1 MDFLCPFLQ
10 TQLLCSHL
18 QEEHVK
24 EDNKMTTNP
33 VLNTNPAGYSA
44 EIAEL
49 IRSNLTPKR
58 MQEKLSSY
66 HENDIAS
73 TLELL
78 SKSEREKLYQILD
91 SETLADI
98 LEYSDHM
105 GEYVQELTLRKKVDV
120 FSRMETADVVDVLRQ
135 LERKERET
143 LIDLLN
149 PEVRSEVKLLS
160 SFDEDEIG
168 SVMSTNYIVVS
179 DHASVK
185 EAMSELVRQA
195 ADNDNISTI
204 YVVDQNETF
213 YGAIDLKDLIIARE
227 GTDLTGIM
235 TCSYPYIYARASIED
250 CIPQLMDYSEDSV
263 PVLDNENKLIG
274 VITASDLVEVVG
286 DELNEDYAKLAGLS
300 AEEDLEEPIRL
311 SVKKRLPWLFVLLA
325 MGLGVSATVGLF
337 ESIVAQLPV
346 IMCFQ
351 SLILDMA
358 GNVGTQSLAVAIR
371 VLMDKQIT
379 GKQKAALI
387 LKESRVGLSNGLILG
402 ILSFIVI
409 GAYLVIKGNAVS
421 FAFAVSGC
429 LGAAMV
435 LAMLISSLSGT
446 IIPIFFQKV
455 GVDPAVA
462 SGPLITTVN
471 DLVAV
476 ISYYGLA
483 WLILLEI
490 MHLG

>member
-1 MDFLCPFLQ
+1 MPFFSDKLDCYARLCPNEL
-10 TQLLCSHL
+10 
-18 QEEHVK
+18 VK
-24 EDNKMTTNP
+24 EDNEMTTNTT
-33 VLNTNPAGYSA
+33 LNITPTGYSF

-78 SKSEREKLYQILD
+78 TKSERTKLYQILD

-105 GEYVQELTLRKKVDV
+105 VEYVQELTLRKKIDV
-120 FSRMETADVVDVLRQ
+120 FSRMETSDVVEVLRQ
-135 LERKERET
+135 LEKGERET

-168 SVMSTNYIVVS
+168 SVMSTNYIMVS
-179 DHASVK
+179 DDASVK
-185 EAMSELVRQA
+185 EAMSELIRQA
-195 ADNDNISTI
+195 AENDNISTI
-204 YVVDQNETF
+204 YVVDQYGTF

-227 GTDLTGIM
+227 GTDLKGIM
-235 TCSYPYIYARASIED
+235 TCSYPYVYARASIED
-250 CIPQLMDYSEDSV
+250 CIPQLMDYSEDSI
-263 PVLDNENKLIG
+263 PVLDNDNKLIG
-274 VITASDLVEVVG
+274 AITARDLVEVVG

-379 GKQKAALI
+379 GKQKATLI

-409 GAYLVIKGNAVS
+409 GIYLALKGNAIS

-446 IIPIFFQKV
+446 IIPIFFQKI

-476 ISYYGLA
+476 ISYYGLS
-483 WLILLEI
+483 WIILINM
-490 MHLG
+490 MHLSA

>member
-1 MDFLCPFLQ
+1 
-10 TQLLCSHL
+10 
-18 QEEHVK
+18 
-24 EDNKMTTNP
+24 MTTNT
-33 VLNTNPAGYSA
+33 VMNTTPAGYSM
-44 EIAEL
+44 EIVEL

-78 SKSEREKLYQILD
+78 SKSERIKLYQILD

-98 LEYSDHM
+98 LEYSDHIA
-105 GEYVQELTLRKKVDV
+105 EYMQELSVRKKVDV
-120 FSRMETADVVDVLRQ
+120 LSRMETSDVVDALRQ
-135 LERKERET
+135 LQKEERET
-143 LIDLLN
+143 LIDLLD

-168 SVMSTNYIVVS
+168 SVMSTNYIVVP

-185 EAMSELVRQA
+185 EAMSELIRQA
-195 ADNDNISTI
+195 AENDNISTI
-204 YVVDQNETF
+204 YVVDQQETF

-227 GTDLTGIM
+227 GTDLKGIM
-235 TCSYPYIYARASIED
+235 TCSYPYVYARASIED

-274 VITASDLVEVVG
+274 VITARDLVEVVG

-300 AEEDLEEPIRL
+300 AEEDLEEPISL
-311 SVKKRLPWLFVLLA
+311 SVKKRLPWLFILLG

-371 VLMDKQIT
+371 VLMDKQLS
-379 GKQKAALI
+379 GKQKATLI
-387 LKESRVGLSNGLILG
+387 LKESRVGLTNGFILG
-402 ILSFIVI
+402 ILSFLVI
-409 GAYLVIKGNAVS
+409 GGYLVLKGNALS

-446 IIPIFFQKV
+446 IIPIFFQKI
-455 GVDPAVA
+455 GIDPAVA

-476 ISYYGLA
+476 ISYYGLS
-483 WLILLEI
+483 WIILINM
-490 MHLG
+490 MHLGA

>member
-1 MDFLCPFLQ
+1 
-10 TQLLCSHL
+10 
-18 QEEHVK
+18 
-24 EDNKMTTNP
+24 MTTNTT
-33 VLNTNPAGYSA
+33 LNTTPTGYSF

-78 SKSEREKLYQILD
+78 TKSERTKLYQILD

-105 GEYVQELTLRKKVDV
+105 VEYVQELTLRKKIDV
-120 FSRMETADVVDVLRQ
+120 FSRMETSDVVEVLRQ
-135 LERKERET
+135 LEKGERET

-168 SVMSTNYIVVS
+168 SVMSTNYIMVS

-185 EAMSELVRQA
+185 EAMSELIRQA
-195 ADNDNISTI
+195 AENDNISTI
-204 YVVDQNETF
+204 YVVDQYGTF

-227 GTDLTGIM
+227 GTDLKGIM
-235 TCSYPYIYARASIED
+235 TCSYPYVYARASIED
-250 CIPQLMDYSEDSV
+250 CIPQLMDYSEDSI
-263 PVLDNENKLIG
+263 PVLDNDNKLIG
-274 VITASDLVEVVG
+274 AITARDLVEVVG

-379 GKQKAALI
+379 GKQKATLI

-409 GAYLVIKGNAVS
+409 GIYLALKGNAIS

-446 IIPIFFQKV
+446 IIPIFFQKI

-476 ISYYGLA
+476 ISYYGLS
-483 WLILLEI
+483 WIILINM
-490 MHLG
+490 MHLGA

>member
-1 MDFLCPFLQ
+1 MPFFSDKLDCYARLCPNEL
-10 TQLLCSHL
+10 
-18 QEEHVK
+18 VK
-24 EDNKMTTNP
+24 EDNEMTTNTT
-33 VLNTNPAGYSA
+33 LNTTPTGYSL

-78 SKSEREKLYQILD
+78 TKSERTKLYQILE

-105 GEYVQELTLRKKVDV
+105 VEYVQELTLRKKIDV
-120 FSRMETADVVDVLRQ
+120 FSRMETSDVVEVLRQ
-135 LERKERET
+135 LEKGERET

-168 SVMSTNYIVVS
+168 SVMSTNYIMVS

-185 EAMSELVRQA
+185 EAMSELIRQA
-195 ADNDNISTI
+195 AENDNISTI
-204 YVVDQNETF
+204 YVVDQYGTF

-227 GTDLTGIM
+227 GTDLKGIM
-235 TCSYPYIYARASIED
+235 TCSYPYVYARASIED
-250 CIPQLMDYSEDSV
+250 CIPQLMDYSEDSI
-263 PVLDNENKLIG
+263 PVLDNDNKLIG
-274 VITASDLVEVVG
+274 AITARDLVEVVG

-300 AEEDLEEPIRL
+300 AEEDLEEPISL
-311 SVKKRLPWLFVLLA
+311 SVKKRLPWLFILLG

-371 VLMDKQIT
+371 VLMDKQLS

-387 LKESRVGLSNGLILG
+387 LKESRVGLTNGFILG
-402 ILSFIVI
+402 ILSFLVI
-409 GAYLVIKGNAVS
+409 GGYLVLKGNTLS

-446 IIPIFFQKV
+446 MIPIFFQKI

-476 ISYYGLA
+476 ISYYGLS
-483 WLILLEI
+483 WIILINM
-490 MHLG
+490 MHLGA

>member
-1 MDFLCPFLQ
+1 
-10 TQLLCSHL
+10 
-18 QEEHVK
+18 
-24 EDNKMTTNP
+24 MTTNTT
-33 VLNTNPAGYSA
+33 LNTTPTGYSL
-44 EIAEL
+44 EITEL

-78 SKSEREKLYQILD
+78 TKSERTKLYQILE

-105 GEYVQELTLRKKVDV
+105 VEYVQELTLRKKIDV
-120 FSRMETADVVDVLRQ
+120 FSRMETSDVVEVLRQ
-135 LERKERET
+135 LEKGERET

-168 SVMSTNYIVVS
+168 SVMSTNYIMVS
-179 DHASVK
+179 DHVSVK
-185 EAMSELVRQA
+185 EAMSELIRQA
-195 ADNDNISTI
+195 AENDNISTI
-204 YVVDQNETF
+204 YVVDQYGTF

-227 GTDLTGIM
+227 GTDLKGIM
-235 TCSYPYIYARASIED
+235 TCSYPYVYARASIED
-250 CIPQLMDYSEDSV
+250 CIPQLMDYSEDSI
-263 PVLDNENKLIG
+263 PVLDNDNKLIG
-274 VITASDLVEVVG
+274 AITARDLVEVVG

-379 GKQKAALI
+379 GKQKATLI
-387 LKESRVGLSNGLILG
+387 LKESRVGLANGLILG

-409 GAYLVIKGNAVS
+409 GVYLVLKGNAIS

-446 IIPIFFQKV
+446 MIPIFFQKI

-476 ISYYGLA
+476 ISYYGLS
-483 WLILLEI
+483 WIILINM
-490 MHLG
+490 MHLGA

>member
-1 MDFLCPFLQ
+1 MPFFSDKLDCYARLCPNEL
-10 TQLLCSHL
+10 
-18 QEEHVK
+18 VK
-24 EDNKMTTNP
+24 EDNEMTTNTT
-33 VLNTNPAGYSA
+33 LNTTPTGYSL

-78 SKSEREKLYQILD
+78 TKSERTKLYQILD

-105 GEYVQELTLRKKVDV
+105 VECVQELTLRKKIDV
-120 FSRMETADVVDVLRQ
+120 FSRMETSDVVEVLRQ
-135 LERKERET
+135 LEKGERET

-168 SVMSTNYIVVS
+168 SVMSTNYIMVS

-185 EAMSELVRQA
+185 EAMSELIRQA
-195 ADNDNISTI
+195 AENDNISTI
-204 YVVDQNETF
+204 YVVDQYGTF

-227 GTDLTGIM
+227 GTDLKGIM
-235 TCSYPYIYARASIED
+235 TCSYPYVYARASIED
-250 CIPQLMDYSEDSV
+250 CIPQLMDYSEDSI
-263 PVLDNENKLIG
+263 PVLDNDNKLIG
-274 VITASDLVEVVG
+274 AITARDLVEVVG

-379 GKQKAALI
+379 GKQKATLI
-387 LKESRVGLSNGLILG
+387 LKESRVGLANGLILG

-409 GAYLVIKGNAVS
+409 GVYLVLKGNAIS

-446 IIPIFFQKV
+446 MIPIFFQKI

-476 ISYYGLA
+476 ISYYGLS
-483 WLILLEI
+483 WIILINM
-490 MHLG
+490 MHLGT

>member
-1 MDFLCPFLQ
+1 
-10 TQLLCSHL
+10 
-18 QEEHVK
+18 
-24 EDNKMTTNP
+24 MTTNTT
-33 VLNTNPAGYSA
+33 LNTTPTGYSL

-78 SKSEREKLYQILD
+78 TKSERTKLYQILE

-105 GEYVQELTLRKKVDV
+105 VEYVQELTLRKKIDV
-120 FSRMETADVVDVLRQ
+120 FSRMETSDVVEVLRQ
-135 LERKERET
+135 LEKGERET

-168 SVMSTNYIVVS
+168 SVMSTNYIMVS

-185 EAMSELVRQA
+185 EAMSELIRQA
-195 ADNDNISTI
+195 AENDNISTI
-204 YVVDQNETF
+204 YVVDQYGTF

-227 GTDLTGIM
+227 GTDLKGIM
-235 TCSYPYIYARASIED
+235 TCSYPYVYARASIED
-250 CIPQLMDYSEDSV
+250 CIPQLMDYSEDSI
-263 PVLDNENKLIG
+263 PVLDNDNKLIG
-274 VITASDLVEVVG
+274 AITARDLVEVVG

-379 GKQKAALI
+379 GKQKATLI
-387 LKESRVGLSNGLILG
+387 LKESRVGLANGLILG

-409 GAYLVIKGNAVS
+409 GVYLVLKGNAIS

-446 IIPIFFQKV
+446 MIPIFFQKI

-476 ISYYGLA
+476 ISYYGLS
-483 WLILLEI
+483 WIILINM
-490 MHLG
+490 MHLGT

>member
-1 MDFLCPFLQ
+1 MNEIRTYND
-10 TQLLCSHL
+10 
-18 QEEHVK
+18 
-24 EDNKMTTNP
+24 
-33 VLNTNPAGYSA
+33 YST
-44 EIAEL
+44 EITET

-58 MQEKLSSY
+58 IQEKLLSY
-66 HENDIAS
+66 HENDISDA
-73 TLELL
+73 LDLL
-78 SKSEREKLYQILD
+78 TEEERKKLYKILD
-91 SETLADI
+91 SESLADI
-98 LEYSDHM
+98 LEYSEHM
-105 GEYVQELTLRKKVDV
+105 ADYIQELSLSKKVEV
-120 FSRMETADVVDVLRQ
+120 FSHMETPDTVEALRQ
-135 LERKERET
+135 LSREERET

-149 PEVRSEVKLLS
+149 PEVRSEIKLLS

-168 SVMSTNYIVVS
+168 SKMSTNYITVE
-179 DHASVK
+179 DHLSVK

-204 YVVDQNETF
+204 YVVDSNRTF

-227 GTDLTGIM
+227 GTSLKNIM
-235 TCSYPYIYARASIED
+235 TCSYPYVYARASIED
-250 CIPQLMDYSEDSV
+250 CIPQLMDYSEDSI

-274 VITASDLVEVVG
+274 AITAHDLVEVVE

-311 SVKKRLPWLFVLLA
+311 SVRKRLPWLFILLV

-371 VLMDKQIT
+371 VLMDKQIS
-379 GKQKAALI
+379 GKQKATLV
-387 LKESRVGLSNGLILG
+387 LKESRVGLANGMVLG
-402 ILSFIVI
+402 ILSFLVI
-409 GAYLVIKGNAVS
+409 GGYLCLKGNAIT

-429 LGAAMV
+429 LGIAMV

-446 IIPIFFQKV
+446 VIPIFFQKI

-483 WLILLEI
+483 WLILLKI
-490 MHLG
+490 MKLG